1 MTSILNGVQEFVT
14 PSFLSRVSSQTGE
27 SEAAVTR
34 GFTAVIPTLLAGIAN
49 RSGDTGF
56 MSQLVSLATN
66 TASDPDALMRAS
78 GSAVTPEGVI
88 DPGTTTGGWLSAL
101 SGGSLSGI
109 TNAVARYA
117 GVKASS
123 ASSMLTYAAPLVLAY
138 LGRLMRSDHLD
149 APTLAKR
156 LQAERGTIAAAL
168 PSGFD
173 AVLPGGMTTES
184 VRTVAADAVRHEK
197 RRAGGWAM
205 PLLLVALA
213 IGGLLWWA
221 SRDRSAVS
229 SRVGDAASSAVG
241 AGNSAVRMLA
251 RTLPGGVQLSVPAG
265 GLEDRLISYLAAPT
279 ASAGSFDFDRLEFE
293 TGSTSLTPQSRA
305 QLANV
310 ATILKAYPTTR
321 VVIAGYTDNTGDESA
336 NLALSRGRAEAVMDA
351 LRNEGVPAV
360 NLQAQGFG
368 SQNPIA
374 DNSTEAGRARNRR
387 VTLNVTG

>member
-78 GSAVTPEGVI
+78 GGAVTPEGVI
-88 DPGTTTGGWLSAL
+88 DPGTTTGGWLSSL
-101 SGGSLSGI
+101 SGGSLSGL

-149 APTLAKR
+149 GPTLAKR

-173 AVLPGGMTTES
+173 AVLPGGVTTES
-184 VRTVAADAVRHEK
+184 VRGVAAEAVRHEK

-205 PLLLVALA
+205 PLLLAALA
-213 IGGLLWWA
+213 IGGLLWWT
-221 SRDRSAVS
+221 SRDRSAPV
-229 SRVGDAASSAVG
+229 RDAASSAVG
-241 AGNSAVRMLA
+241 AGASAVRMVS
-251 RTLPGGVQLSVPAG
+251 RTLPGGVQLSVPADG
-265 GLEDRLISYLAAPT
+265 MVDRLVAYLAAPT
-279 ASAGSFDFDRLEFE
+279 ASGGAFDFDGLEFE

-305 QLANV
+305 QIANV
-310 ATILKAYPTTR
+310 AAVLKAYPTTR
-321 VVIAGYTDNTGDESA
+321 VIIAGYTDNTGDEAA